1 MTCPNSK
8 TRMPD
13 NGSSSFATEDF
24 LDMDEHGAKYY
35 VMVLTNE
42 LE

>member
-13 NGSSSFATEDF
+13 NGRSSFATEDF
-24 LDMDEHGAKYY
+24 LDTNEYGTENY